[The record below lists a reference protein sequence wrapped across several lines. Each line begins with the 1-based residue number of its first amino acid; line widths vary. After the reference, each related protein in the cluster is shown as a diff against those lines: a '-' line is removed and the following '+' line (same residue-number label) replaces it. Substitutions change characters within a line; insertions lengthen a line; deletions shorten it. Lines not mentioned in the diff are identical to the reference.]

1 MRAFARV
8 VLMVLAIIFL
18 APTAVLYVTGMATSI
33 FLSFKAPVF
42 LVLFCLLLIPGWGLY
57 AALRMLL
64 FTLKNL
70 NLSLRTE
77 AQSVASITESFQALP
92 NYIWAGLAVGVVCS
106 LLITVPFIAPGSDSG
121 DMNALLIYGGP
132 LVLVVFL
139 VIVYAISKRTN
150 TP

>member
-18 APTAVLYVTGMATSI
+18 APTTVLYVTGMATLI

-77 AQSVASITESFQALP
+77 GFQDP
-92 NYIWAGLAVGVVCS
+92 PSYIWAGLAVGVVCS
-106 LLITVPFIAPGSDSG
+106 LLITVPFITLGADSG
-121 DMNALLIYGGP
+121 DINALLIYGGP

-139 VIVYAISKRTN
+139 VIIYAILKRTN